1 MAHDGVLFF
10 LCLNDRGGAELSMLK
25 IACGLAARGRTV
37 TLAVYGAMPGLA
49 RQAGFRGEVIDLK
62 ARRTL
67 TALVPLALLLR
78 ARKFAVVV
86 SALTMTN
93 LAAILARALSFR
105 RMPIIATEHGL
116 DDFYRVERNPIFGA
130 WAASAYARAHIV
142 AVSQALATRW
152 QAALASYETDI
163 DVRTLYN
170 PIVDEGS
177 APVVAPP
184 HAWLA
189 AKDGQV
195 VVAAGRLRPEKD
207 FATLLRAFAKAAATR
222 HLRLIILGEGPERAT
237 LENLA
242 RKVGIADRVLF
253 PGFQGNIAAW
263 LASADL
269 FVCSSTR
276 EGFGNVLVEAL
287 AAGVPVVSTD
297 CPFGPREI
305 LRDGALGRLT
315 PVGDAESLAKAMVET
330 LAAPPDAAILR
341 ARAADFSASHC
352 IDGYLALID
361 RVSGATKSGRS

>member
-1 MAHDGVLFF
+1 MAQDGVLFF

-25 IACGLAARGRTV
+25 IAKGLAARGRVV
-37 TLAVYGAMPGLA
+37 TLAVYGAMPELA
-49 RQAGFRGEVIDLK
+49 RDAGFHGEVIELK

-67 TALVPLALLLR
+67 TALVPLARLLR
-78 ARKFAVVV
+78 ARRFAVIV

-93 LAAILARALSFR
+93 LAAIIARALSFR
-105 RMPIIATEHGL
+105 RLPIIATEHGL

-130 WAASAYARAHIV
+130 WAASAYARACVV

-163 DVRTLYN
+163 DVRTIYN
-170 PIVDEGS
+170 PVVDEIS
-177 APVVAPP
+177 AAPTAPP

-195 VVAAGRLRPEKD
+195 VIAAGRLRPEKD

-222 HLRLIILGEGPERAT
+222 KLRLIVLGEGPERAA

-242 RKVGIADRVLF
+242 RKLGVADRVLL
-253 PGFQGNIAAW
+253 PGFQDNIAAW
-263 LASADL
+263 LARADL

-287 AAGVPVVSTD
+287 AQGVPVVSTD

-305 LRDGALGRLT
+305 LRDGTLGRLT
-315 PVGDAESLAKAMVET
+315 PVGNAESLAKAMAET
-330 LAAPPDAAILR
+330 LAAPPEDAILR

-361 RVSGATKSGRS
+361 STCSATKSGQK